1 MNNSESEL
9 RKADLCIETF
19 ELWIRGRAFP
29 SSEDYWD
36 GNWLDVVARCSGES
50 SMVETE
56 GCILHLSE
64 LHTFLVECKQIY
76 NTLSGRACL
85 DCLEPN
91 INLKI
96 KMENAGHCKIS
107 VSITSDYLYEEHS
120 FIFDLDQT
128 YLPPL
133 ISSLEFII
141 NSYPLKGEVERR

>member
-1 MNNSESEL
+1 MNNYESEL

-19 ELWIRGRAFP
+19 ELWILGRQFP

-36 GNWLDVVARCSGES
+36 GNWLDVLARCSGES
-50 SMVETE
+50 SMVET
-56 GCILHLSE
+56 GGSILHLSE
-64 LHTFLVECKQIY
+64 LQKFLNESKQMY
-76 NTLSGRACL
+76 NTLSGKAHL
-85 DCLEPN
+85 DCMEPN

-96 KMENAGHCKIS
+96 GMKNRGQCELV
-107 VSITSDYLYEEHS
+107 VSITPYHLYEKHS

>member
-1 MNNSESEL
+1 MNNPESEL

-19 ELWIRGRAFP
+19 ELWILGRQFP

-36 GNWLDVVARCSGES
+36 GNWLDVLARCSGES
-50 SMVETE
+50 SMVET
-56 GCILHLSE
+56 GGSILHLSE
-64 LHTFLVECKQIY
+64 LQKFLNESKQMY
-76 NTLSGRACL
+76 NTLSGKAHL
-85 DCLEPN
+85 DCMEPN

-96 KMENAGHCKIS
+96 GMKNRGQCELF
-107 VSITSDYLYEEHS
+107 VSITPDHLYEKHS

-141 NSYPLKGEVERR
+141 NSYPLRGEVERR